1 MATYSRSQTTT
12 QTAKSSLVMPSMDIS
27 SLLVK
32 TMENVMNENE
42 EESEKTLEEQISE
55 GINSSDLLKDKTKND
70 TSKELTDLLKDK
82 KNSDKELSAL
92 LKDTNK
98 NSKDSNAEKKKGTVK
113 SNSDKTSN
121 TLGKIVTGGV
131 IGSAIAGIMGSKGV
145 GGAVKGVVS
154 GAVTGTGKVAGGLIS
169 SAGNITGG
177 AIAGIGKLFG
187 PVGAVIGKF
196 VGTAVATPFKI
207 VGGTITAAIGGL
219 GKLINTPLKELLT
232 KGTLIVAVLSQ
243 LFVFLEGLIAKYK
256 AEKDLKLIDFMAK
269 IKSSVAMIP
278 DRIKLSLEQ
287 ILSKVKIMGKPIY
300 GSLTEDEEN
309 ELGELGI
316 RAKMAGGKLGK
327 NDPLYQYDQL
337 FTNKETGIDVR
348 EKQNEN
354 ILRDL
359 QESYR
364 TSGGMDTIDFSQ
376 YNLNTTKGREEL
388 KAKMLSTVSADQKES
403 QGQLIDSWLSD
414 YTFNSSAIDDAKKR
428 AAYLEK
434 TNPEIVRYRKLQD
447 LQNTPRND
455 EYFKEEKKNLEI
467 EQEQKQAQYAYE
479 MTADYAK
486 KKGGLTSTQQS
497 QTDALWG
504 KGSTQ
509 EIKRIYGEKFGG
521 EELTTRDP
529 TGAERFLANQ
539 YKAWTDSI
547 ATAIEHGFQNTIG
560 VKVDLKQKFDQYNP
574 TIKK

>member
-12 QTAKSSLVMPSMDIS
+12 QTAKSSSVMPSMDIS

-70 TSKELTDLLKDK
+70 TNKELTDLLKDK
-82 KNSDKELSAL
+82 KNSDRELSAL

-113 SNSDKTSN
+113 SNSDKASN

-145 GGAVKGVVS
+145 GGAVKGAVS
-154 GAVTGTGKVAGGLIS
+154 GAVTGTGKVAGGLVS

-316 RAKMAGGKLGK
+316 RAKMAGGELGK

-359 QESYR
+359 Q
-364 TSGGMDTIDFSQ
+364 
-376 YNLNTTKGREEL
+376 
-388 KAKMLSTVSADQKES
+388 
-403 QGQLIDSWLSD
+403 
-414 YTFNSSAIDDAKKR
+414 
-428 AAYLEK
+428 
-434 TNPEIVRYRKLQD
+434 
-447 LQNTPRND
+447 
-455 EYFKEEKKNLEI
+455 
-467 EQEQKQAQYAYE
+467 
-479 MTADYAK
+479 
-486 KKGGLTSTQQS
+486 
-497 QTDALWG
+497 
-504 KGSTQ
+504 
-509 EIKRIYGEKFGG
+509 
-521 EELTTRDP
+521 
-529 TGAERFLANQ
+529 
-539 YKAWTDSI
+539 
-547 ATAIEHGFQNTIG
+547 
-560 VKVDLKQKFDQYNP
+560 
-574 TIKK
+574 

>member
-1 MATYSRSQTTT
+1 MATYSRSQTTA
-12 QTAKSSLVMPSMDIS
+12 QTAKPSSVMPSMDIS

-70 TSKELTDLLKDK
+70 TNKELTDLLKDK

-113 SNSDKTSN
+113 SNSDKAAN

-131 IGSAIAGIMGSKGV
+131 IGSAIAGIMSSKGV
-145 GGAVKGVVS
+145 GGAVKGAVS

-232 KGTLIVAVLSQ
+232 KGTLITFVLSQ
-243 LFVFLEGLIAKYK
+243 LFVFLEGLMAKFIAQ
-256 AEKDLKLIDFMAK
+256 KDVKWIDFMSKLKAS
-269 IKSSVAMIP
+269 ISMIP
-278 DRIKLSLEQ
+278 DNIMISLEQ
-287 ILSKVKIMGKPIY
+287 VLSKVRILGKPIY
-300 GSLTEDEEN
+300 GALSKDEKKELKSLERDKDIEAYNDAIEGVNNADRTLN
-309 ELGELGI
+309 T
-316 RAKMAGGKLGK
+316 MASQMGASGV
-327 NDPLYQYDQL
+327 
-337 FTNKETGIDVR
+337 DV
-348 EKQNEN
+348 K
-354 ILRDL
+354 
-359 QESYR
+359 
-364 TSGGMDTIDFSQ
+364 Q
-376 YNLNTTKGREEL
+376 YNLDTEEGKIAYKAAVIESAKQSHIENGMPELNEEYANAEIDKWLANRDKEKAAAEEKVKSLNIDEEKLNTYLDL
-388 KAKMLSTVSADQKES
+388 KDRSQQALTAEYFNQK
-403 QGQLIDSWLSD
+403 
-414 YTFNSSAIDDAKKR
+414 K
-428 AAYLEK
+428 
-434 TNPEIVRYRKLQD
+434 QD
-447 LQNTPRND
+447 LKD
-455 EYFKEEKKNLEI
+455 EESHKQEQYFAEGLYKLSNKQVKDKNGNLVTRGLTEY
-467 EQEQKQAQYAYE
+467 EQEYSDSLHAGS
-479 MTADYAK
+479 MAK
-486 KKGGLTSTQQS
+486 VESMHS
-497 QTDALWG
+497 DAG
-504 KGSTQ
+504 
-509 EIKRIYGEKFGG
+509 
-521 EELTTRDP
+521 TTLITKDP
-529 TGAERFLANQ
+529 TGAERFSANQ

-547 ATAIEHGFQNTIG
+547 ATAIEHGFQNFIG
-560 VKVDLKQKFDQYNP
+560 VKVDLKQKFDQHNP

>member
-12 QTAKSSLVMPSMDIS
+12 QTAKSSSVMPSMDIS

-70 TSKELTDLLKDK
+70 TNKELTDLLKDK
-82 KNSDKELSAL
+82 KNSDKGLSAL

-113 SNSDKTSN
+113 SNSDKAAN

-131 IGSAIAGIMGSKGV
+131 IGSAIAGIMSSKGV
-145 GGAVKGVVS
+145 GGAVKGAVS

-169 SAGNITGG
+169 SVGNITGG
-177 AIAGIGKLFG
+177 AIAGVGKLFG
-187 PVGAVIGKF
+187 PVGGVIGKF

-232 KGTLIVAVLSQ
+232 KGTLITFILSQ

-287 ILSKVKIMGKPIY
+287 ILSKVKIMGEPIY

-316 RAKMAGGKLGK
+316 RAKMAGGELGK

-354 ILRDL
+354 MLRDL

-364 TSGGMDTIDFSQ
+364 SSGGMDTIDFSQ

-388 KAKMLSTVSADQKES
+388 KAKMLSTISADQKES

-414 YTFNSSAIDDAKKR
+414 YTSNSSAIDDAKKR

-434 TNPEIVRYRKLQD
+434 INPEIARYRELRD

-455 EYFKEEKKNLEI
+455 EYFEEEKKNLEI

-486 KKGGLTSTQQS
+486 KKGGLTSMQQS
-497 QTDALWG
+497 QADALWG

-509 EIKRIYGEKFGG
+509 EIKRIYGEKFEG

-529 TGAERFLANQ
+529 TGAERFSANQ

-547 ATAIEHGFQNTIG
+547 ATAIEHGFQNFIG
-560 VKVDLKQKFDQYNP
+560 VKVDLKQKFDQHNP

>member
-12 QTAKSSLVMPSMDIS
+12 QTAKSSSVMPSMDIS

-98 NSKDSNAEKKKGTVK
+98 NSKDSNAKKKKGTVK
-113 SNSDKTSN
+113 SNSDKVSN

-145 GGAVKGVVS
+145 GGAVKGAVS

-169 SAGNITGG
+169 SAGNITGA

-187 PVGAVIGKF
+187 PVGTVFGKY
-196 VGTAVATPFKI
+196 VGTAVAIPFKI

-219 GKLINTPLKELLT
+219 GKLINSPLKELLT
-232 KGTLIVAVLSQ
+232 KGTLIVFVLSQ

-278 DRIKLSLEQ
+278 DKIKLSLEQ
-287 ILSKVKIMGKPIY
+287 VLSKVRIMDKPIY

-316 RAKMAGGKLGK
+316 RAKMAGGELGK

-337 FTNKETGIDVR
+337 FTNEETGIDVR

-414 YTFNSSAIDDAKKR
+414 YTFKSSAIDDAKKR
-428 AAYLEK
+428 ATYLEK
-434 TNPEIVRYRKLQD
+434 TNPEIARYRELQD
-447 LQNTPRND
+447 LQNTPRNA
-455 EYFKEEKKNLEI
+455 EYFEEEKKNLEI

-486 KKGGLTSTQQS
+486 KKGGLTSMQQS
-497 QTDALWG
+497 QADALWG

-547 ATAIEHGFQNTIG
+547 ATAIEHGFQNFIG
-560 VKVDLKQKFDQYNP
+560 VKVDLKQKFDQHNP